1 MAESERA
8 YYAEKL
14 EMDRKEHEVRMRVLL
29 LQEEFEI
36 KRLRK
41 LEE

>member
-1 MAESERA
+1 MAESEHA
-8 YYAEKL
+8 YYAAKL
-14 EMDRKEHEVRMRVLL
+14 EMDRNEHEVRMKVLL